1 MRGSLSSPRSW
12 VRLTLIT
19 LPPLAVAAAIL
30 PVAYAAMFS
39 LFQPYDDEGYLLISL
54 QGHLE
59 GHALYEEVFS
69 QYGPFYYLFN
79 GALFRLLGLEVTH
92 DSGRMLTLG
101 LWILATFVGGV
112 AIGVATRSVLVAISG
127 QLLLVG
133 SLATVVNEPMHP
145 GALLGL
151 LLLTM
156 VLVTVAVFPRY
167 PAAALALLGGLGAA
181 ASLVKINVGAFALI
195 AIASAVILT
204 SQFRSFDVLL
214 KIGAALALSVTPFV
228 VMARDLGAEW
238 ARSYAALVGLSALAV
253 AVVTARVRTAR
264 DGAARLLWFIGG
276 AGGTALLV
284 AAITVATGSGV
295 GALLDGALIQP
306 LRQPEAFSLPFPMS
320 GWAAL
325 WGAACLGGGAL
336 AAWRSGRPGSTEA
349 TMAFAGARV
358 AAGLLIWTSVAVGGR
373 IPGFPL
379 ALGLPLVWV
388 AAVPPRH
395 RATSGQSLVRMTL
408 ASLAVLQ
415 ALHAYP
421 VAGSQRAWS
430 ALLLVPAGAICLGDG
445 LDVVASTGRA
455 ALSRLALRA
464 GAAIPVVAFLV
475 WLLATPLL
483 TYSRSAFRTYDQ
495 GVQPKLHGASR
506 LRIDQGQAAAY
517 EELSTI
523 LRNGCSTFVSI
534 PGLNSLYLFTDTKP
548 PTYLNATAWMFLFDR
563 STQERV
569 VQSARDI
576 DGTCTV
582 RAPSI
587 LSFWAQGRPVPA
599 GPLVD
604 FTMRDLR
611 RVGRVGDY
619 RVFGDEER
627 GR

>member
-1 MRGSLSSPRSW
+1 MRGSHASPRSW
-12 VRLTLIT
+12 VRLTLIS
-19 LPPLAVAAAIL
+19 LPPLAVAAASL

-214 KIGAALALSVTPFV
+214 KIGAALAFSVTPFA

-253 AVVTARVRTAR
+253 AVVAARVRTTR
-264 DGAARLLWFIGG
+264 GGVARLLWFIGG

-284 AAITVATGSGV
+284 SAITVATGSGV

-306 LRQPEAFSLPFPMS
+306 LRQPEAFSLPFPMA

-325 WGAACLGGGAL
+325 WGAACLSGAAR
-336 AAWRSGRPGSTEA
+336 AAGSRRACSSGPQWPSAAGFPGSPWRSGFPSSGSLPFRRSTE
-349 TMAFAGARV
+349 
-358 AAGLLIWTSVAVGGR
+358 
-373 IPGFPL
+373 
-379 ALGLPLVWV
+379 
-388 AAVPPRH
+388 
-395 RATSGQSLVRMTL
+395 
-408 ASLAVLQ
+408 
-415 ALHAYP
+415 
-421 VAGSQRAWS
+421 
-430 ALLLVPAGAICLGDG
+430 
-445 LDVVASTGRA
+445 
-455 ALSRLALRA
+455 
-464 GAAIPVVAFLV
+464 
-475 WLLATPLL
+475 
-483 TYSRSAFRTYDQ
+483 
-495 GVQPKLHGASR
+495 
-506 LRIDQGQAAAY
+506 
-517 EELSTI
+517 
-523 LRNGCSTFVSI
+523 
-534 PGLNSLYLFTDTKP
+534 
-548 PTYLNATAWMFLFDR
+548 
-563 STQERV
+563 
-569 VQSARDI
+569 
-576 DGTCTV
+576 
-582 RAPSI
+582 
-587 LSFWAQGRPVPA
+587 
-599 GPLVD
+599 
-604 FTMRDLR
+604 R
-611 RVGRVGDY
+611 RVGRASSA
-619 RVFGDEER
+619 
-627 GR
+627 